1 MGQPEQFSLKW
12 GEFEETMSGGLR
24 ELRAAQQLE
33 DVTLIVEGGE
43 LKAHRVV
50 LASCSSFFRRILV
63 SCSHQAPLLYLR
75 GVPKL
80 ELASMLDF
88 MYQGEVSIGQDR
100 LAAFLAVAEDLQVK
114 GLTNSDP
121 KDTLKSPS
129 PVKTNRRKMHFSPS
143 GSCSTSGGK
152 KARVASPLPP
162 PLPPPLTPRPTEDS
176 NDDSIVAEDPI
187 AEEKSE
193 PASNSKE
200 GDGGLLSKQ
209 QLLVKAG
216 ESSRDGSDFSAGFGG
231 GGDMTFSDYSDD
243 PNSYD
248 HGDQH
253 DYGSSFTSFPFVTSE
268 QEQVS
273 NKDSAFRVKRFYS
286 RKMQVRNRR
295 QLILQF
301 ITANKGRLSDT
312 YVCLICNK
320 QVIVLTCTLLI

>member
-152 KARVASPLPP
+152 KARVGSPLPP

-176 NDDSIVAEDPI
+176 NEDSIVVEDPI
-187 AEEKSE
+187 IKVKSE
-193 PASNSKE
+193 PVSNSKE

-243 PNSYD
+243 PSSYD

-253 DYGSSFTSFPFVTSE
+253 DYGSSFTPFPFVTSE
-268 QEQVS
+268 QE
-273 NKDSAFRVKRFYS
+273 
-286 RKMQVRNRR
+286 QVRNRR

-320 QVIVLTCTLLI
+320 QVTDNSNMNKHLEFKHGSELKLFLQSLAL

>member
-1 MGQPEQFSLKW
+1 
-12 GEFEETMSGGLR
+12 MSGGLR

-33 DVTLIVEGGE
+33 DVTLVVEGGE

-75 GVPKL
+75 GVPKQ

-121 KDTLKSPS
+121 KDSQQSPS
-129 PVKTNRRKMHFSPS
+129 PAKTNRRKMHFSPS
-143 GSCSTSGGK
+143 SSTSGLQGASK
-152 KARVASPLPP
+152 KARVASPLQGSPSLP
-162 PLPPPLTPRPTEDS
+162 PPPLTSRPSEDL
-176 NDDSIVAEDPI
+176 NEDSIVAEDPI
-187 AEEKSE
+187 AEVKAE
-193 PASNSKE
+193 PLSNPKE
-200 GDGGLLSKQ
+200 GESLLSK

-216 ESSRDGSDFSAGFGG
+216 ESSRDGSDYSGAGFGG
-231 GGDMTFSDYSDD
+231 GEMMSYSDYQDD
-243 PNSYD
+243 PSSYD
-248 HGDQH
+248 QSEQPDFS
-253 DYGSSFTSFPFVTSE
+253 SSFTSFPFVTSE
-268 QEQVS
+268 QE
-273 NKDSAFRVKRFYS
+273 
-286 RKMQVRNRR
+286 QVRNRR

-320 QVIVLTCTLLI
+320 QVTDNSNMNKHLEFKHGSELKLFLQSLAL

>member
-152 KARVASPLPP
+152 KARVGSPLPP

-176 NDDSIVAEDPI
+176 NDDSIVVEDPI
-187 AEEKSE
+187 TEVKSE
-193 PASNSKE
+193 PVSNSKE

-243 PNSYD
+243 PSSYD

-253 DYGSSFTSFPFVTSE
+253 DYGSSFTPFPFVTSE

-273 NKDSAFRVKRFYS
+273 NKDSALRVKRFHS
-286 RKMQVRNRR
+286 RKCRFGIEGN
-295 QLILQF
+295 
-301 ITANKGRLSDT
+301 
-312 YVCLICNK
+312 
-320 QVIVLTCTLLI
+320 